1 MNDTK
6 RSLHLSRETI
16 MKNVL
21 IVGAGR
27 LGKGF
32 IGETFDN
39 AGWNITFLDKDPK
52 VEEELKKQGKALL
65 DARRDN
71 FVRQSLLSDEFLNF
85 MQQNKKPFDLLMS
98 YYECAIMEIETKFR
112 VLNHEL
118 SLEYDNNPIESIKT
132 RVKSYDSILKKI
144 RRKNIPLN
152 LRAIEDNLKDIAG
165 VRVICSFPDDIY
177 KLAES
182 FLKQDDI
189 TLIERK
195 DYIKNPKPSGYRSLH
210 LIVQVPIFL
219 QNEKKMVNVEVQFRT
234 IAMDFWASLDHKMR
248 YKKELSDEE
257 VEILQEELYD
267 CAKQSAALD
276 ERMQRIRD
284 RITQKR
290 EKEAILLE
298 DQHDKC

>member
-1 MNDTK
+1 MKKIWISLLNTDCYIRNDIK
-6 RSLHLSRETI
+6 ERKHGMI
-16 MKNVL
+16 
-21 IVGAGR
+21 I
-27 LGKGF
+27 
-32 IGETFDN
+32 D
-39 AGWNITFLDKDPK
+39 
-52 VEEELKKQGKALL
+52 ELKKQGKALL

-71 FVRQSLLSDEFLNF
+71 FVRQSLLSNELLNF

-152 LRAIEDNLKDIAG
+152 LQAIEENLKDIAG

-267 CAKQSAALD
+267 CAEQSAALD

>member
-1 MNDTK
+1 MKKIWISLLNTDCYIRNDIK
-6 RSLHLSRETI
+6 ERKHGMI
-16 MKNVL
+16 
-21 IVGAGR
+21 I
-27 LGKGF
+27 
-32 IGETFDN
+32 D
-39 AGWNITFLDKDPK
+39 
-52 VEEELKKQGKALL
+52 ELKKQGKALL

-152 LRAIEDNLKDIAG
+152 LQAIEENLKDIAG

-267 CAKQSAALD
+267 CAEQSAALD

-290 EKEAILLE
+290 EK
-298 DQHDKC
+298 DQINYVWSYRIFLDVIIKRIFLKL

>member
-1 MNDTK
+1 MKKIWISLLNTDCYIRNDIK
-6 RSLHLSRETI
+6 ERKHGMI
-16 MKNVL
+16 
-21 IVGAGR
+21 I
-27 LGKGF
+27 
-32 IGETFDN
+32 D
-39 AGWNITFLDKDPK
+39 
-52 VEEELKKQGKALL
+52 ELKKQGKALL

-152 LRAIEDNLKDIAG
+152 LQAIEENLKDIAG

-177 KLAES
+177 KLEES

-267 CAKQSAALD
+267 CAEQSAALD

>member
-1 MNDTK
+1 MKKIWISLLNTDCYIRNDIK
-6 RSLHLSRETI
+6 ERKHGMI
-16 MKNVL
+16 
-21 IVGAGR
+21 I
-27 LGKGF
+27 
-32 IGETFDN
+32 D
-39 AGWNITFLDKDPK
+39 
-52 VEEELKKQGKALL
+52 ELKKQGKALL

-71 FVRQSLLSDEFLNF
+71 FVRQSLLSNEFLNF

-152 LRAIEDNLKDIAG
+152 LQAIEENLKDIAG

-267 CAKQSAALD
+267 CAEQSAALD

-298 DQHDKC
+298 DQYDKC

>member
-1 MNDTK
+1 
-6 RSLHLSRETI
+6 
-16 MKNVL
+16 MKKNLVV
-21 IVGAGR
+21 I
-27 LGKGF
+27 
-32 IGETFDN
+32 
-39 AGWNITFLDKDPK
+39 
-52 VEEELKKQGKALL
+52 EELKKQGKALL

-85 MQQNKKPFDLLMS
+85 MQQNKKPFDLLLS
-98 YYECAIMEIETKFR
+98 YYECAIMEVETKFR

-152 LRAIEDNLKDIAG
+152 LQAIEENLKDIAG

-267 CAKQSAALD
+267 CAEQSAALD

-284 RITQKR
+284 RITKKQ
-290 EKEAILLE
+290 E
-298 DQHDKC
+298 

>member
-1 MNDTK
+1 M
-6 RSLHLSRETI
+6 
-16 MKNVL
+16 
-21 IVGAGR
+21 
-27 LGKGF
+27 
-32 IGETFDN
+32 
-39 AGWNITFLDKDPK
+39 
-52 VEEELKKQGKALL
+52 
-65 DARRDN
+65 
-71 FVRQSLLSDEFLNF
+71 
-85 MQQNKKPFDLLMS
+85 
-98 YYECAIMEIETKFR
+98 
-112 VLNHEL
+112 
-118 SLEYDNNPIESIKT
+118 
-132 RVKSYDSILKKI
+132 KSYDSILKKI
-144 RRKNIPLN
+144 RRKNIALN
-152 LRAIEDNLKDIAG
+152 LDSIEENLRDIAG

-267 CAKQSAALD
+267 CARQSAALD
-276 ERMQRIRD
+276 ERMQRIRN

-290 EKEAILLE
+290 KKEVILLE

>member
-1 MNDTK
+1 MKKIWISLLNTDCYIRNDIK
-6 RSLHLSRETI
+6 ERKHGMI
-16 MKNVL
+16 
-21 IVGAGR
+21 I
-27 LGKGF
+27 
-32 IGETFDN
+32 D
-39 AGWNITFLDKDPK
+39 
-52 VEEELKKQGKALL
+52 ELKKQGKALL

-152 LRAIEDNLKDIAG
+152 LQAIEENLKDIAG

-234 IAMDFWASLDHKMR
+234 ILWISGQVLIIRCVIRKSCPMKKWKSFRKNFMIVQNKVQHLMNECRGSEIESHKNGRKKPFFWKINTINVDHFTKCDFLN
-248 YKKELSDEE
+248 
-257 VEILQEELYD
+257 
-267 CAKQSAALD
+267 CNF
-276 ERMQRIRD
+276 
-284 RITQKR
+284 
-290 EKEAILLE
+290 
-298 DQHDKC
+298 

>member
-1 MNDTK
+1 MIID
-6 RSLHLSRETI
+6 
-16 MKNVL
+16 
-21 IVGAGR
+21 
-27 LGKGF
+27 
-32 IGETFDN
+32 
-39 AGWNITFLDKDPK
+39 
-52 VEEELKKQGKALL
+52 ELKKQGKALL

-118 SLEYDNNPIESIKT
+118 SLEYDNNPIESIET

-152 LRAIEDNLKDIAG
+152 LQAIEENLKDIAG

-267 CAKQSAALD
+267 CAEQSAALD